1 MKSFIKY
8 IVCVAL
14 IGSIGIGCIPDLRS
28 RLPSLTESYRKTDKL
43 PFGSF
48 IAYQGFESEFS
59 GYRIRRADKPFDKTW
74 TEMKGDPGFGSQYSL
89 YFLITKDLM
98 LTDDETNAMMH
109 FVKEGND
116 LFISAEY
123 VDPWLLDAVFCKVDV
138 QNELINEAMGKM
150 DDTFVSMYYGD
161 DFKSQRYGYY
171 YFPFSN
177 YIKSYDSSVT
187 RILGVNEQNL
197 PNYVVLFSGKGR
209 LYLHL
214 APRAFSNYFL
224 LTKENFKY
232 FKSVTAYLRFEPQ
245 YVYWD
250 EYYKNIT
257 PTLNKNNLHKKN
269 AENDFSSLG
278 VIRKNPSLW
287 WAFCLAVAGIILFV
301 FFNMKR
307 KQRSIKIIKPP
318 SNTTVAFAETIG
330 ALYLQQKNNKNIA
343 DKMITYFYEYLRR
356 RYFINTSSID
366 GYFINSLS
374 GKSGISFNE
383 INQLFERIQTM
394 KVQDEVSDE
403 ELLELNAGIEKF
415 KNNRDGRKQ
424 L

>member
-1 MKSFIKY
+1 MKLLFKY
-8 IVCVAL
+8 MVCVAL
-14 IGSIGIGCIPDLRS
+14 IGTTGIGCVPNLRS

-48 IAYQGFESEFS
+48 IAYQGFESEFR

-74 TEMKGDPGFGSQYSL
+74 IEMKDDPGFGSQYSL

-123 VDPWLLDAVFCKVDV
+123 VDTGLLEAVFCKVDV
-138 QNELINEAMGKM
+138 QNELISEAMGRM
-150 DDTFVSMYYGD
+150 GDTFVSMYYGD

-187 RILGVNEQNL
+187 RVLGVNEQNL
-197 PNYVVLFSGKGR
+197 PNYVVLFFGKGR

-232 FKSVTAYLRFEPQ
+232 FNSVTAYLRYEPQ

-257 PTLNKNNLHKKN
+257 PPINKNLHKKN
-269 AENDFSSLG
+269 ADDDFSSLS
-278 VIRKNPSLW
+278 VLRKNPSLW
-287 WAFCLAVAGIILFV
+287 WAFCIATTGILLFV
-301 FFNMKR
+301 IFNVKR
-307 KQRSIKIIKPP
+307 KQKPVKIIMPH

-356 RYFINTSSID
+356 KYFINTSSID
-366 GYFINSLS
+366 GYFI
-374 GKSGISFNE
+374 
-383 INQLFERIQTM
+383 
-394 KVQDEVSDE
+394 
-403 ELLELNAGIEKF
+403 
-415 KNNRDGRKQ
+415 
-424 L
+424 